1 MQCIALMRPLK
12 RRWINFS
19 YKITIMLSKAS
30 DGYFFD
36 LLLIEST
43 KCMMDTVNELN
54 PIIII
59 SASAML
65 IIKASPF

>member
-1 MQCIALMRPLK
+1 MCRHWIVIVVTATLK
-12 RRWINFS
+12 S
-19 YKITIMLSKAS
+19 YNVTLIDFVS
-30 DGYFFD
+30 YFFD

>member
-1 MQCIALMRPLK
+1 
-12 RRWINFS
+12 
-19 YKITIMLSKAS
+19 MLSKAS

-43 KCMMDTVNELN
+43 KCIMDTVNELN